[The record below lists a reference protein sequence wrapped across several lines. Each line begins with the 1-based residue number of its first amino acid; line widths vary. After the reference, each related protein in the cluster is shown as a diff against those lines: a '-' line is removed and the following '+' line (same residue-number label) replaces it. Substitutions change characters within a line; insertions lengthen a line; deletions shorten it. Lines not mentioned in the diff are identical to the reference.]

1 VLPLQVS
8 SSSQSCITSSQFFSV
23 AAELGKRLCS
33 SSPVLSNTKLF
44 LKHYWKAREAR
55 EVHMDKILLADSM
68 EALRPA

>member
-1 VLPLQVS
+1 
-8 SSSQSCITSSQFFSV
+8 
-23 AAELGKRLCS
+23 LGKRLCS